1 MPNLPILTASTTCQR
16 SLPIDLDSRTGANDV
31 DFEYSRE
38 NCNIQYFVNASS
50 SQKLPVSFTTATTS
64 TSSPITASTTFSVL
78 PTFTG
83 GEIMLVTLALLAF
96 MLWILVLITKSL
108 GVINTKRKY
117 LQYNGGDVEQRED
130 N

>member
-1 MPNLPILTASTTCQR
+1 MPNLPLLTASTTCQR
-16 SLPIDLDSRTGANDV
+16 SLSVDLDARTGANDV

-38 NCNIQYFVNASS
+38 NCTTQYFVNASS
-50 SQKLPVSFTTATTS
+50 SQVLPVTFTQATTS
-64 TSSPITASTTFSVL
+64 SSSPVTASTTFSVL

-108 GVINTKRKY
+108 SVINTKRKY

>member
-1 MPNLPILTASTTCQR
+1 MPNLPLLTASTTCEF
-16 SLPIDLDSRTGANDV
+16 SLPTRVDVSNNNNSLDY
-31 DFEYSRE
+31 EYRRQ
-38 NCNIQYFVNASS
+38 NCTTQFFTNSSS
-50 SQKLPVSFTTATTS
+50 SQTLPVSLTQATTS
-64 TSSPITASTTFSVL
+64 SSSPVTASTTFSVL

-108 GVINTKRKY
+108 SVINTKRKY